1 MASTNERFVF
11 PDQVWYDANNPGSL
25 HDALRVDYAR
35 AKAAAERRPSLRR
48 HMESCSVCQAIG
60 GAGAA
65 APPPGTTPQRIK
77 LALGLEQMHTLLQLP
92 ANYEIVHMYADND
105 PNYVFVLVAG
115 EGLPEASPAVETPSG
130 RVTDVRDDTTPK
142 AS

>member
-1 MASTNERFVF
+1 MATNERFVF
-11 PDQVWYDANNPGSL
+11 PDQVWYDASNPGSL
-25 HDALRVDYAR
+25 HDALRMDYAR

-48 HMESCSVCQAIG
+48 HMESCSTCQAI
-60 GAGAA
+60 AGAA
-65 APPPGTTPQRIK
+65 AAAPNPVATRKRIK
-77 LALGLEQMHTLLQLP
+77 LAIGHEQMHTLLKLP

-115 EGLPEASPAVETPSG
+115 EGLPDTDPAVDTPFG
-130 RVTDVRDDTTPK
+130 RLDDVRSDTTPR